1 MKKYQNLKNKQAGF
15 TLIETMAAI
24 SIFIIILGALF
35 GSILV
40 IYQTYGYTFEQSLA
54 IDEAR
59 RGVEIMVKEIREAK
73 SGDDGSFAIEKA
85 DDKEFIFYSDI
96 DNDGQTERVRY
107 FLGDLT
113 SGTQI
118 QECVS
123 FVSGGICSVSFSN
136 FLQGT
141 LISAQLRVSTEGD
154 LGAGN
159 EYAEIFA
166 DGTKLVNLC
175 QAGCSDCA
183 GTWQGTSVFDVTA
196 QAGDDS
202 IQFLADATGQV
213 GANCNWEDPNHSI
226 KVKFEF
232 SWTGQVEGADHE
244 LRKGVIE
251 PTGSPV
257 QYPSNQE
264 TLSLLSSYIRNAPP
278 IFEYFDAQGNKI
290 TTYPAR
296 LVDTKLMKVYLVV
309 NVDPNRP
316 PNDFELE
323 SSVQLR
329 NLKQE

>member
-1 MKKYQNLKNKQAGF
+1 MKRKYQKVKNKQAGF
-15 TLIETMAAI
+15 TLIETMMAI
-24 SIFIIILGALF
+24 SVFIIILGALF
-35 GSILV
+35 GSIVV

-59 RGVEIMVKEIREAK
+59 RGVEIMVREIREAK
-73 SGDDGSFAIEKA
+73 SGEDGSFTIEKA

-107 FLGDLT
+107 FLGSLT
-113 SGTQI
+113 SGTQT

-123 FVSGGICSVSFSN
+123 FVSGGVCSVSFSN

-141 LISAQLRVSTEGD
+141 IISAQLTVSTEGD
-154 LGAGN
+154 LGASN

-166 DGTKLVNLC
+166 DGAKLTNLC
-175 QAGCSDCA
+175 QTSCSDCA
-183 GTWQGTSVFDVTA
+183 GAWQGTQTFDVTS

-213 GANCNWEDPNHSI
+213 GTNCDWENPNHSM

-232 SWTGQVEGADHE
+232 SWTGQITGADHE

-257 QYPSNQE
+257 QYPASE
-264 TLSLLSSYIRNAPP
+264 EKLSLLSSYIRNLPP

-290 TTYPAR
+290 TEYPAR

-309 NVDPNRP
+309 NVDLNRA
-316 PNDFELE
+316 PNDFEME
-323 SSVQLR
+323 SLVQLR
-329 NLKQE
+329 NLK